1 MLFTLLL
8 AYVLIFVF
16 YGKSLMGM
24 KHMLKL
30 LKENQSSAV
39 LSLNED
45 GVSLVKEDV
54 STKTAWGNV
63 LAIRE
68 FKENVVFIPTNETKA
83 IISVDKRYGE
93 KIETYIRDNEITV
106 QFIKWW
112 KEVLDTYQVTIV
124 DYY

>member
-1 MLFTLLL
+1 MLKNNLLIIDKDPMLFTLLL

-106 QFIKWW
+106 QFIK
-112 KEVLDTYQVTIV
+112 
-124 DYY
+124 